1 MAKRKPENYIDNK
14 EFLKAMIEHK
24 KLIKKAKKE
33 NKPIPG
39 VSNYIGKC
47 FLDIAT
53 NLARKPNFVNYIF
66 KEDMIS
72 DGVENCLMYVDNFDP
87 KKSQNPFAF
96 FTQIIFY
103 SFLRRIQKEK
113 KYLYTKMAY
122 FREMDY
128 RKEFKNWAVKND
140 MVDSDSNDPYL
151 AFFNLN
157 EKDLENFTKK
167 TTKKKTTKKTS
178 KKKVVAVEK
187 NNLGNYL
194 E

>member
-14 EFLKAMIEHK
+14 EFLKALIQYK
-24 KLIKKAKKE
+24 KEVRKAKRE
-33 NKPIPG
+33 DLPIPG
-39 VSNYIGKC
+39 VTNYIGKC

-72 DGVENCLMYVDNFDP
+72 DGVENCLMYVNNFDP
-87 KKSQNPFAF
+87 KKSKNPFAF

-113 KYLYTKMAY
+113 KHLYTKMAY

-128 RKEFKNWAVKND
+128 RKEFANWAVENKVVEAD
-140 MVDSDSNDPYL
+140 AKDPYL
-151 AFFNLN
+151 EFFNLN
-157 EKDLENFTKK
+157 ENDLKNFDK
-167 TTKKKTTKKTS
+167 TTKKKVN
-178 KKKVVAVEK
+178 KKKVVTGK
-187 NNLGNYL
+187 DNLGNFL
-194 E
+194 A